1 LKNKRVR
8 VKKLKLKLRGSES
21 QKTASS
27 IDFFG
32 VHKNNTHIVTKTL
45 PIISLHH
52 LPFPRHQIN
61 PRYKLF
67 KPNVVFSM
75 DSAPA
80 PQLEEIKQEGVDGGS
95 KKKKKS
101 KKSSF
106 FPGFGCFRIE
116 HDVSGGG
123 FDIEVVDESGQ
134 RPTPTHLIIMVNG
147 LVGRFA

>member
-1 LKNKRVR
+1 
-8 VKKLKLKLRGSES
+8 
-21 QKTASS
+21 
-27 IDFFG
+27 
-32 VHKNNTHIVTKTL
+32 
-45 PIISLHH
+45 
-52 LPFPRHQIN
+52 
-61 PRYKLF
+61 
-67 KPNVVFSM
+67 M
-75 DSAPA
+75 DSEAA
-80 PQLEEIKQEGVDGGS
+80 PQLEEIKQEGVGGGTKK

-106 FPGFGCFRIE
+106 FPRFGCFRIE